1 MSTRSDVFELL
12 DKGIDD
18 AVIVEQLK
26 LNPNTFVS
34 YKQQWKKERGIKSNP
49 PKTADE
55 LADKLF
61 SDFNK
66 KNEVKAETPSK
77 KTYIP
82 PTSCKEASKST
93 LKLLSESRTF
103 KGAYG
108 EYTITDGVLAVT
120 LNDKSLLLEKPSLEE
135 LILELNQL
143 GGMMQ

>member
-1 MSTRSDVFELL
+1 MSIRSEVFKLL
-12 DKGIDD
+12 DQGVESVDIMQKLGIDAQ
-18 AVIVEQLK
+18 AVAG
-26 LNPNTFVS
+26 
-34 YKQQWKKERGIKSNP
+34 YKYQWKKERGIKSNVA
-49 PKTADE
+49 KNADE

-66 KNEVKAETPSK
+66 KNEVKAETQSK

-82 PTSCKEASKST
+82 PTSCKEAPKST

-143 GGMMQ
+143 GGMM